1 MGRRTARKR
10 DGPRVHPNGAVDA
23 HPKRHGGAHKPPA
36 GGDRGPAIPRIPVYG
51 IPTGIDHHAPRGRPL
66 VSGFFHDPER
76 THRRGMTAG
85 AAGHIGPT
93 SWLAAA
99 ADPGFLF
106 TEINGHSHRPGQFRP
121 GPFIQNRPCRWL
133 TRTRFNEGQG
143 LHLAARGCQS
153 SNGQGQACSE
163 SKLVKAGPDA
173 PDFLHESFLRQD
185 ITCWECF
192 FRKRAGGLQEPV
204 GSGNGTSP
212 APRPV
217 HGN

>member
-1 MGRRTARKR
+1 
-10 DGPRVHPNGAVDA
+10 
-23 HPKRHGGAHKPPA
+23 
-36 GGDRGPAIPRIPVYG
+36 
-51 IPTGIDHHAPRGRPL
+51 
-66 VSGFFHDPER
+66 
-76 THRRGMTAG
+76 
-85 AAGHIGPT
+85 
-93 SWLAAA
+93 
-99 ADPGFLF
+99 LF
-106 TEINGHSHRPGQFRP
+106 TEIDPHGHGPGQSGP
-121 GPFIQNRPCRWL
+121 GPFIQYRSGRL
-133 TRTRFNEGQG
+133 SRMRFNEGQG

-173 PDFLHESFLRQD
+173 PDFLHEPFLRQD